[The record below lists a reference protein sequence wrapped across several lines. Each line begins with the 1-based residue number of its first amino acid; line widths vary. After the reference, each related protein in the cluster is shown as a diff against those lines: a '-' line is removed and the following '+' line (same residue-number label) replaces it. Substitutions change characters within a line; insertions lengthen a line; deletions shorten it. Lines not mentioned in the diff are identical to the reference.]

1 MASIDFENAR
11 AKGIVCQGAVDFMAF
26 DSVDGRVVV
35 NAEKTAKMFAQDAAI
50 TSNNIGVP
58 SAFTTYLDPRVVP
71 VLFGATAATKLFPEI
86 KQGDWTKDFANF
98 PVEEISGDVSGYSD
112 YGNAVTSEV
121 NYEFPVREQYRFQTA
136 IKYGDLEQD
145 KAAAAKIALASRKQF
160 AAAEIIARASNRF
173 YLYGVANKQIYGALN
188 DPNLN
193 ASISPIS
200 VNSKSTWADKQ
211 AADPDTFANVCYNDI
226 NKLWVELA
234 SKNGGNIDANSRI
247 VLAISNSA
255 APYLNVPNSFGLTAM
270 AMLKQNFPSL
280 EVVQVPELSTNS
292 GEELYMVVPEV
303 LGVETGNTAY
313 GDKFRLGRLVP
324 ELSSYTQ
331 KAVGTTWGTII
342 RRPSLVARM
351 LGV

>member
-1 MASIDFENAR
+1 MSSYDFEKAR
-11 AKGIVCQGAVDFMAF
+11 ERGIVCQGARDFMAY
-26 DSVDGRVVV
+26 DSVDGNLVI

-50 TSNNIGVP
+50 TANNIGTP
-58 SAFTTYLDPRVVP
+58 SALNTYIDPRVVP

-98 PVEEISGDVSGYSD
+98 PVEEIAGDVSGYSD
-112 YGNAVTSEV
+112 YGNAVSTDV
-121 NYEFPVREQYRFQTA
+121 NYEYPVREQYRFQTV

-145 KAAAAKIALASRKQF
+145 RSAAAKIALASRKQM
-160 AAAEIIARASNRF
+160 AAAEIINKASNRF
-173 YLYGVANKQIYGALN
+173 YLFGVKGKQTYGALN

-193 ASISPIS
+193 AAITPIS
-200 VNSKSTWADKQ
+200 VNSNSTWSTKQ
-211 AADPDTFANVCYNDI
+211 AADPDGFANVCYNDV
-226 NKLWVELA
+226 NKLFNEL
-234 SKNGGNIDANSRI
+234 SKNNAGNIDANSRI
-247 VLAISNSA
+247 VLAISNTS
-255 APYLNVPNSFGLTAM
+255 APYLNVPNSFGLTAL
-270 AMLKQNFPSL
+270 AMLKQNFPNL
-280 EVVQVPELSTNS
+280 EIVTVPELSTDA

-303 LGVETGNTAY
+303 LGIETGNTAY

-324 ELSSYTQ
+324 ELSSFSQ